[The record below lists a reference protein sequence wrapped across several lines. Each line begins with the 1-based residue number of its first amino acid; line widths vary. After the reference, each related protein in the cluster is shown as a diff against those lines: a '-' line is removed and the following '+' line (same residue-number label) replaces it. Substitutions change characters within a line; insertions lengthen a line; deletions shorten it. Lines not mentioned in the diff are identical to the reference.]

1 MYKDTSYIVSFIW
14 GFDWNKMVDMWSFQE
29 NFVDDKC
36 WPLWDVNVY
45 KDWVECHGLSSSSWS
60 TLLILWAEEK
70 LRRQS
75 NSLEDYLNWPVPKL
89 PLEVVNGKE
98 FL

>member
-1 MYKDTSYIVSFIW
+1 
-14 GFDWNKMVDMWSFQE
+14 MVDIWAFQE

-36 WPLWDVNVY
+36 WPLWDVCVY
-45 KDWVECHGLSSSSWS
+45 KEWKICKNLSSSSWS

-75 NSLEDYLNWPVPKL
+75 INLKNYLDWPIPKL
-89 PLEVVNGKE
+89 PLEVCNWLD